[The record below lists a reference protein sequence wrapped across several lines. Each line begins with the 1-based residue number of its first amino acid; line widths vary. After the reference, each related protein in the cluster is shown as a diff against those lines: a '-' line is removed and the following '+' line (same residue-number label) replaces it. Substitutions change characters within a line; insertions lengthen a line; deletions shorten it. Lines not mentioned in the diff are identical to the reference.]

1 MADRE
6 GCSRFQ
12 VHSAGAGGDEAS
24 AGIAGAV
31 GGLRVS
37 LHELEGGPGTLVQSV
52 AVPKP
57 DSSLSAVVVSGG
69 KQYRVAP
76 GDKILVDRLT
86 AEPGSSLKL
95 GRVLLFNDGK
105 DIKVG
110 NPAIDGLDVEAKVL
124 AHSRG
129 PRIDV
134 LRYKSKK
141 RVRVH
146 RGARADLTA
155 LEIIAVGGIGVEK
168 ETKTEAQPKGKA
180 KASPKK
186 AAAPKAEAVSAEAA
200 STEVKAESEEKKEA
214 PKRTVRRSTKEA
226 K

>member
-1 MADRE
+1 
-6 GCSRFQ
+6 
-12 VHSAGAGGDEAS
+12 
-24 AGIAGAV
+24 
-31 GGLRVS
+31 
-37 LHELEGGPGTLVQSV
+37 
-52 AVPKP
+52 VPKP

-76 GDKILVDRLT
+76 GDRILVDRLT

-95 GRVLLFNDGK
+95 GRVLLFSDGK
-105 DIKVG
+105 EIKVG
-110 NPAIDGLDVEAKVL
+110 NPVIDGLDVEAKVL
-124 AHSRG
+124 AHRRG

-155 LEIIAVGGIGVEK
+155 LEIIAVGGIGVPI
-168 ETKTEAQPKGKA
+168 ETKTEAKPKGKA
-180 KASPKK
+180 KSTPKK
-186 AAAPKAEAVSAEAA
+186 AVAPKAEAVS
-200 STEVKAESEEKKEA
+200 TEVKAETEEK
-214 PKRTVRRSTKEA
+214 PKRTARRSTKET

>member
-1 MADRE
+1 
-6 GCSRFQ
+6 
-12 VHSAGAGGDEAS
+12 
-24 AGIAGAV
+24 
-31 GGLRVS
+31 
-37 LHELEGGPGTLVQSV
+37 
-52 AVPKP
+52 VPKP

-76 GDKILVDRLT
+76 GDRILVDRLT

-105 DIKVG
+105 EIKVG
-110 NPAIDGLDVEAKVL
+110 NPAIDGLDVEAVVL

-146 RGARADLTA
+146 RGARADLTS
-155 LEIIAVGGIGVEK
+155 LEIIAVGGIGIEK
-168 ETKTEAQPKGKA
+168 ETKTEAKPKSAA
-180 KASPKK
+180 KGAPKK
-186 AAAPKAEAVSAEAA
+186 KAPPKVEAAATEAKVD
-200 STEVKAESEEKKEA
+200 TEGKKEA
-214 PKRTVRRSTKEA
+214 PKRRRAGAA
-226 K
+226 KRSDG